1 MIGKILNA
9 GDYTKKLKATIHRT
23 GKLGFTKE
31 TADELKLSENLFVRF
46 ANDSDDRNIVYL
58 AIIHQ
63 EIPGCFKLLK
73 SSDYY
78 SVSTGKMFKELG
90 FDYSRRTVM
99 FDVERE
105 ISGDEIMGGECY
117 KLSKRDRK
125 EDKKIN

>member
-1 MIGKILNA
+1 MIGQILNS

-31 TADELKLSENLFVRF
+31 TADELKLNETLFVRF
-46 ANDSDDRNIVYL
+46 ANDLEDPNVIYL
-58 AIIHQ
+58 AISK
-63 EIPGCFKLLK
+63 EEKPGCFKLMK

-90 FDYSRRTVM
+90 FDYSKRTVM

-105 ISGDEIMGGECY
+105 TSGDEIMEGECY

-125 EDKKIN
+125 EDKKLN